1 MKLLTAKVIDGQL
14 DLPEGILEEGV
25 TITLLVPEKD
35 EDFELTQEQQE
46 ELAQALAEADRGEGV
61 DGWQFLAELGGV
73 EPPPS
78 RCPNSPASYPSRQ
91 AVVAR
96 KSAGGA

>member
-25 TITLLVPEKD
+25 TVTLLVPEED
-35 EDFELTQEQQE
+35 EDFELTEEQQE

-61 DGWQFLAELGGV
+61 DGWQFLAELRR
-73 EPPPS
+73 S
-78 RCPNSPASYPSRQ
+78 
-91 AVVAR
+91 
-96 KSAGGA
+96 

>member
-14 DLPEGILEEGV
+14 DLPEGVLEEGV

-35 EDFELTQEQQE
+35 EDFELTEEQQE

-61 DGWQFLAELGGV
+61 DGWQFLAELRR
-73 EPPPS
+73 S
-78 RCPNSPASYPSRQ
+78 
-91 AVVAR
+91 
-96 KSAGGA
+96 